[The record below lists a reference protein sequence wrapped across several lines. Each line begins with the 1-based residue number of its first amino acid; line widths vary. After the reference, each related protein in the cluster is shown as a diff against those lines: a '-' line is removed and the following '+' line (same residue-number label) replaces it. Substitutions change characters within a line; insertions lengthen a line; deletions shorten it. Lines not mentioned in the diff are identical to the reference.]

1 MVNPIRF
8 GGIASGLDTESLVK
22 QLVSAEKTRVDKF
35 TQQKIWKQWQQNAY
49 NETNK
54 TMANFILDTRKNLGL
69 TRTTSTGAL
78 ISGSINNVDW
88 VKKAS
93 SSSTAFDVT
102 ASANAPS
109 GVVNIKVNQLAKGAN
124 VSSQRDVDSSL
135 TAESIIG
142 AGNFVDG
149 KATIKINNEDIVLE
163 STDTLS
169 IIAQKIRVAAPELN
183 ASYDS
188 GAKRFFMSTKNT
200 GEEATISFDNDAAK
214 SLMLGLNFVDATIND
229 IANIPAADSTRTGQA
244 ALIEYNGGTP
254 IKYQSNNISINGL
267 NLTLKAETTAAE
279 AVSVD
284 TDVDGAYNKIKE
296 FVDEYNKLIDGFNN
310 KLSEKTYRDFQP
322 LTDEQKEAMSEGDIK
337 LWEEKAKS
345 GLLKDDETITN
356 IMQTIRQD
364 LYKPVFNSYS
374 SDMTEE
380 QKRLETIGSI
390 YDFGITTG
398 SWRDNGKLTIDET
411 KLKDA
416 LRNDS
421 EKVLNT
427 LFKTSDTP
435 EVTISKDDTPEQRAT
450 KQIQID
456 KRKSETGA
464 FNRIFDNLTSGIKNI
479 VDKSGPGSESVLLRS
494 VKSNIL
500 IDYVTSGYRSAI
512 DKDVSEIDKRIT
524 RETERLASLEE
535 RYWKQFTALEKAMS
549 QMNSQSSWLSQQFG
563 GGQ

>member
-8 GGIASGLDTESLVK
+8 GGMASGLDTESLVK
-22 QLVSAEKTRVDKF
+22 QLVSAEKTRVDKL
-35 TQQKIWKQWQQNAY
+35 TQQKIWKQWQQTAY

-69 TRTTSTGAL
+69 TRTTSTGSL
-78 ISGSINNVDW
+78 VSGSINTVDW

-214 SLMLGLNFVDATIND
+214 SLMLGLNFVDETIND

-296 FVDEYNKLIDGFNN
+296 FVDEYNKLIDGFNS

-322 LTDEQKEAMSEGDIK
+322 LTDEQKEAMSETDIK

-345 GLLKDDETITN
+345 GLLKNDQTITN
-356 IMQTIRQD
+356 KKQKMRQD
-364 LYKPVFNSYS
+364 LYKEVEGFGG
-374 SDMTEE
+374 M
-380 QKRLETIGSI
+380 
-390 YDFGITTG
+390 YDIGITTG
-398 SWRDNGKLTIDET
+398 SWRDNGKLTIDEI
-411 KLKDA
+411 KLKEA

-427 LFKTSDTP
+427 LFKTSD
-435 EVTISKDDTPEQRAT
+435 IPEQT
-450 KQIQID
+450 INSSD
-456 KRKSETGA
+456 SETVKAEKLALMNQRSSQMGA
-464 FNRIFDNLTSGIKNI
+464 FSRVYDNLTSGIKDI
-479 VDKSGPGSESVLLRS
+479 VSKSGPGSEAALLRS

-500 IDYVTSGYRSAI
+500 IDYVTSGSRSLI
-512 DKDVSEIDKRIT
+512 DKDVSEIDKRIS
-524 RETERLASLEE
+524 RETERLASLES
-535 RYWKQFTALEKAMS
+535 RYWKQFTALEKAMT

>member
-35 TQQKIWKQWQQNAY
+35 TQQKIWKQWQQTAY

-69 TRTTSTGAL
+69 TRTTSTGSL
-78 ISGSINNVDW
+78 VSGSINTVDW

-93 SSSTAFDVT
+93 SSNDTAFEVKAT
-102 ASANAPS
+102 ASAPA
-109 GVVNIKVNQLAKGAN
+109 GVSTLKVEALATGAN
-124 VSSQRDVDSSL
+124 VSSTSNISDTITKASDITGL
-135 TAESIIG
+135 T
-142 AGNFVDG
+142 FTDG
-149 KATIKINNEDIVLE
+149 KAEISINGKSIVLAKD
-163 STDTLS
+163 DTLNQIS
-169 IIAQKIRVAAPELN
+169 QKIRAALPEVN
-183 ASYDS
+183 ANYDS
-188 GAKRFFMSTKNT
+188 GAKRFFLSTKATGSDSKIEFGTDDNT
-200 GEEATISFDNDAAK
+200 IKFVAA
-214 SLMLGLNFVDATIND
+214 MNFTDLSKAQGTNSKI
-229 IANIPAADSTRTGQA
+229 I
-244 ALIEYNGGTP
+244 YNGGAV
-254 IKYQSNNISINGL
+254 IEYKSNNISINGL
-267 NLTLKAETTAAE
+267 NLTLKTKTNTEETIR
-279 AVSVD
+279 VD

-296 FVDEYNKLIDGFNN
+296 FVDEYNKLIDGFDS
-310 KLSEKTYRDFQP
+310 KLAEKKYRDFQP
-322 LTDEQKEAMSEGDIK
+322 LTDEQKEAMSETDIK

-345 GLLKDDETITN
+345 GLLKNDETMTRM
-356 IMQTIRQD
+356 MQTIRQD
-364 LYKPVFNSYS
+364 IY
-374 SDMTEE
+374 
-380 QKRLETIGSI
+380 QKVDGFGSI
-390 YDFGITTG
+390 YELGITTG

-435 EVTISKDDTPEQRAT
+435 EVTITSADTGQALVD
-450 KQIQID
+450 KQALIA
-456 KRKSETGA
+456 KRKSESGA
-464 FNRIFDNLTSGIKNI
+464 FIRIFDGLTSGIKDI
-479 VDKSGPGSESVLLRS
+479 VDKSGPGSEASLLRS

-500 IDYVTSGYRSAI
+500 IEYVTSGSRSLI
-512 DKDVSEIDKRIT
+512 DKDVSEIDKRIS

-563 GGQ
+563 GGQQ

>member
-35 TQQKIWKQWQQNAY
+35 TQQKIWKQWQQTAY

-78 ISGSINNVDW
+78 VSGSINTVDW

-93 SSSTAFDVT
+93 SSNDTAFEVKAT
-102 ASANAPS
+102 ASAPA
-109 GVVNIKVNQLAKGAN
+109 GVSTLKVEALATGAN
-124 VSSQRDVDSSL
+124 VSSTSNISDTITKASDITGL
-135 TAESIIG
+135 T
-142 AGNFVDG
+142 FTDG
-149 KATIKINNEDIVLE
+149 KAEININNKSIVLAE
-163 STDTLS
+163 DDTLNQIS
-169 IIAQKIRVAAPELN
+169 QKIRAALPEVN
-183 ASYDS
+183 ANYDS
-188 GAKRFFMSTKNT
+188 GAKRFFLSTKATGSDSKIEFGTDDNT
-200 GEEATISFDNDAAK
+200 IKFVAA
-214 SLMLGLNFVDATIND
+214 MNFTDLSKAQGTNSKI
-229 IANIPAADSTRTGQA
+229 I
-244 ALIEYNGGTP
+244 YNGGTV
-254 IKYQSNNISINGL
+254 IEYKSNNISINGL
-267 NLTLKAETTAAE
+267 NLTLKTKTNIEETIR
-279 AVSVD
+279 VD

-296 FVDEYNKLIDGFNN
+296 FVDEYNKLIDGFDS
-310 KLSEKTYRDFQP
+310 KLAEKKYRDFQP
-322 LTDEQKEAMSEGDIK
+322 LTDEQKEAMSETDIK

-345 GLLKDDETITN
+345 GLLKNDETMTRM
-356 IMQTIRQD
+356 MQTIRQD
-364 LYKPVFNSYS
+364 IY
-374 SDMTEE
+374 
-380 QKRLETIGSI
+380 QKVDGFGSI
-390 YDFGITTG
+390 YELGITTG

-435 EVTISKDDTPEQRAT
+435 EVTINSGDSEAT
-450 KQIQID
+450 RVEKQAQID
-456 KRKSETGA
+456 KRKAESGA
-464 FNRIFDNLTSGIKNI
+464 FIRIFDGLTSGIKDI
-479 VDKSGPGSESVLLRS
+479 VDKSGPGSEASLLRS

-500 IDYVTSGYRSAI
+500 IEYVTSGSRSLI
-512 DKDVSEIDKRIT
+512 DKDVSEIDKRIS

>member
-35 TQQKIWKQWQQNAY
+35 TQQKIWKQWQQTAY

-78 ISGSINNVDW
+78 VSGSINTVDW

-93 SSSTAFDVT
+93 SSNDTAFEVKAT
-102 ASANAPS
+102 ASAPA
-109 GVVNIKVNQLAKGAN
+109 GVSTLKVEALATGAN
-124 VSSQRDVDSSL
+124 VSSTSNISDTITKASDITGL
-135 TAESIIG
+135 T
-142 AGNFVDG
+142 FTDG
-149 KATIKINNEDIVLE
+149 KAEISINGKSIVLAE
-163 STDTLS
+163 DDTLNQIS
-169 IIAQKIRVAAPELN
+169 QKIRAALPEVN
-183 ASYDS
+183 ANYDS
-188 GAKRFFMSTKNT
+188 GAKRFFLSTKATGSDSKIEFGTDDNT
-200 GEEATISFDNDAAK
+200 IKFVAA
-214 SLMLGLNFVDATIND
+214 MNFTDLSKAQGTNSKI
-229 IANIPAADSTRTGQA
+229 I
-244 ALIEYNGGTP
+244 YNGGAV
-254 IKYQSNNISINGL
+254 IEYKSNNISINGL
-267 NLTLKAETTAAE
+267 NLTLKTKTNTEETIR
-279 AVSVD
+279 VD

-296 FVDEYNKLIDGFNN
+296 FVDEYNKLIDGFDS
-310 KLSEKTYRDFQP
+310 KLAEKKYRDFQP
-322 LTDEQKEAMSEGDIK
+322 LTDEQKEAMSETDIK

-345 GLLKDDETITN
+345 GLLKNDETMTRM
-356 IMQTIRQD
+356 MQTIRQD
-364 LYKPVFNSYS
+364 IY
-374 SDMTEE
+374 
-380 QKRLETIGSI
+380 QKVDGFGSI
-390 YDFGITTG
+390 YELGITTG

-435 EVTISKDDTPEQRAT
+435 EVTITSADKGQDLIN
-450 KQIQID
+450 KQALIA
-456 KRKSETGA
+456 KRKSESGA
-464 FNRIFDNLTSGIKNI
+464 FIRIFDGLTSGIKDI
-479 VDKSGPGSESVLLRS
+479 VDKSGPGSEASLLRS

-500 IDYVTSGYRSAI
+500 IEYVTSGSRSLI
-512 DKDVSEIDKRIT
+512 DKDVSEIDKRIS

-563 GGQ
+563 GGQQ

>member
-35 TQQKIWKQWQQNAY
+35 TQQKIWKQWQQTAY

-78 ISGSINNVDW
+78 VSGSINTVDW

-93 SSSTAFDVT
+93 SSNDTAFEVKAT
-102 ASANAPS
+102 ASAPA
-109 GVVNIKVNQLAKGAN
+109 GVSTLKVEALATGAN
-124 VSSQRDVDSSL
+124 VSSTSNISDTITKASDITGL
-135 TAESIIG
+135 T
-142 AGNFVDG
+142 FTDG
-149 KATIKINNEDIVLE
+149 KAEISINGKSIVLAKD
-163 STDTLS
+163 DTLNQIS
-169 IIAQKIRVAAPELN
+169 QKIRAALPEVN
-183 ASYDS
+183 ANYDS
-188 GAKRFFMSTKNT
+188 GAKRFFLSSKATGSDSKIEFGTDDNT
-200 GEEATISFDNDAAK
+200 IKFVAA
-214 SLMLGLNFVDATIND
+214 MNFTDLSKAQGTNSKI
-229 IANIPAADSTRTGQA
+229 I
-244 ALIEYNGGTP
+244 YNGGAV
-254 IKYQSNNISINGL
+254 IEYKSNNISINGL
-267 NLTLKAETTAAE
+267 NLTLKTKTNTEETIR
-279 AVSVD
+279 VD

-296 FVDEYNKLIDGFNN
+296 FVDEYNKLIDGFDS
-310 KLSEKTYRDFQP
+310 KLAEKKYRDFQP
-322 LTDEQKEAMSEGDIK
+322 LTDEQKEAMSETDIK

-345 GLLKDDETITN
+345 GLLKNDETMTRM
-356 IMQTIRQD
+356 MQTIRQD
-364 LYKPVFNSYS
+364 IY
-374 SDMTEE
+374 
-380 QKRLETIGSI
+380 QKVDGFGSI
-390 YDFGITTG
+390 YELGITTG

-435 EVTISKDDTPEQRAT
+435 EVTITSADKGQALID
-450 KQIQID
+450 KQALIA
-456 KRKSETGA
+456 KRKSESGA
-464 FNRIFDNLTSGIKNI
+464 FIRIFDGLTSGIKEI
-479 VDKSGPGSESVLLRS
+479 VDKSGPGSEASLLRS

-500 IDYVTSGYRSAI
+500 IEYVTSGSRSLI
-512 DKDVSEIDKRIT
+512 DKDVSEIDKRIS

-563 GGQ
+563 GGQQ

>member
-8 GGIASGLDTESLVK
+8 GGMASGLDTESLVK

-35 TQQKIWKQWQQNAY
+35 TQQKIWKQWQQTAY

-78 ISGSINNVDW
+78 VSGSINTVDW

-214 SLMLGLNFVDATIND
+214 SLMLGLNFVDETIND

-296 FVDEYNKLIDGFNN
+296 FVDEYNKLIDGFNS

-322 LTDEQKEAMSEGDIK
+322 LTDEQKEAMSETDIK

-345 GLLKDDETITN
+345 GLLKNDETMTRM
-356 IMQTIRQD
+356 MQTIRQD
-364 LYKPVFNSYS
+364 IY
-374 SDMTEE
+374 
-380 QKRLETIGSI
+380 QKVDGFGSI
-390 YDFGITTG
+390 YELGITTG

-435 EVTISKDDTPEQRAT
+435 EVTISKNDTPEQRAE

-456 KRKSETGA
+456 KRKAESGA
-464 FNRIFDNLTSGIKNI
+464 FIRIFDGLTSGIKDI
-479 VDKSGPGSESVLLRS
+479 VDKSGPGSEASLLRS

-500 IDYVTSGYRSAI
+500 IDYVTAGSRSLI
-512 DKDVSEIDKRIT
+512 DKDVSEIDKRIS

-563 GGQ
+563 GGQQ

>member
-8 GGIASGLDTESLVK
+8 GGMASGLDTESLVK

-35 TQQKIWKQWQQNAY
+35 TQQKIWKQWQQTAY

-78 ISGSINNVDW
+78 VSGSINTVDW

-214 SLMLGLNFVDATIND
+214 SLMLGLNFVDETIND

-296 FVDEYNKLIDGFNN
+296 FVDEYNKLIDEFNS
-310 KLSEKTYRDFQP
+310 KLSEKKYRDFQP
-322 LTDEQKEAMSEGDIK
+322 LTDEQKEAMSETDIK

-345 GLLKDDETITN
+345 GLLKNDETMTRM
-356 IMQTIRQD
+356 MQTIRQD
-364 LYKPVFNSYS
+364 IY
-374 SDMTEE
+374 
-380 QKRLETIGSI
+380 QKVDGFGSI
-390 YDFGITTG
+390 YELGITTG

-435 EVTISKDDTPEQRAT
+435 EVTISKNDTPEQRAE

-456 KRKSETGA
+456 KRKAESGA
-464 FNRIFDNLTSGIKNI
+464 FIRIFDGLTSGIKDI
-479 VDKSGPGSESVLLRS
+479 VDKSGPGSEASLLRS

-500 IDYVTSGYRSAI
+500 IDYVTAGSRSLI
-512 DKDVSEIDKRIT
+512 DKDVSEIDKRIS

-563 GGQ
+563 GGQQ

>member
-8 GGIASGLDTESLVK
+8 GGMASGLDTESLVK

-35 TQQKIWKQWQQNAY
+35 TQQKIWKQWQQTAY

-78 ISGSINNVDW
+78 VSGSINTVDW

-214 SLMLGLNFVDATIND
+214 SLMLGLNFVDETIND

-296 FVDEYNKLIDGFNN
+296 FVDEYNKLIDGFNS

-322 LTDEQKEAMSEGDIK
+322 LTDEQKEAMSETDIK

-345 GLLKDDETITN
+345 GLLKNDETMTRM
-356 IMQTIRQD
+356 MQTIRQD
-364 LYKPVFNSYS
+364 IYQEVDGF
-374 SDMTEE
+374 
-380 QKRLETIGSI
+380 GSI
-390 YDFGITTG
+390 YELGITTG
-398 SWRDNGKLTIDET
+398 SRRDNGKLTIDET

-435 EVTISKDDTPEQRAT
+435 EVTINSGDNEAT
-450 KQIQID
+450 RVEKQAQID
-456 KRKSETGA
+456 KRKAESGA
-464 FNRIFDNLTSGIKNI
+464 FVRIFDGLTSGIKDI
-479 VDKSGPGSESVLLRS
+479 VDKSGPGSEASLLRS

-500 IDYVTSGYRSAI
+500 IDYVTAGSRSLI
-512 DKDVSEIDKRIT
+512 DKDVSEIDKRIS

-563 GGQ
+563 GGQQ

>member
-8 GGIASGLDTESLVK
+8 GGMASGLDTESLVK

-35 TQQKIWKQWQQNAY
+35 TQQKIWKQWQQTAY

-78 ISGSINNVDW
+78 VSGSINTVDW

-93 SSSTAFDVT
+93 SSSTAFDVKAT
-102 ASANAPS
+102 ASAPA
-109 GVVNIKVNQLAKGAN
+109 GVSTLKVEELATGAN
-124 VSSQRDVDSSL
+124 VSSTSNISDTITKASDITGL
-135 TAESIIG
+135 T
-142 AGNFVDG
+142 FTDG
-149 KATIKINNEDIVLE
+149 KAEISINNKSIVLAE
-163 STDTLS
+163 DDTLNQIS
-169 IIAQKIRVAAPELN
+169 QKIRAALPEVN
-183 ASYDS
+183 ANYDS
-188 GAKRFFMSTKNT
+188 GAKRFFLSTKATGSDSKIEFGTDDNT
-200 GEEATISFDNDAAK
+200 IKFVAA
-214 SLMLGLNFVDATIND
+214 MNFTDLSKAQGTNSKI
-229 IANIPAADSTRTGQA
+229 I
-244 ALIEYNGGTP
+244 YNGGTV
-254 IKYQSNNISINGL
+254 IEYKSNNISINGL
-267 NLTLKAETTAAE
+267 NLTLKTKTNTEETIR
-279 AVSVD
+279 VD

-296 FVDEYNKLIDGFNN
+296 FVDEYNKLIDGFDS
-310 KLSEKTYRDFQP
+310 KLAEKKYRDFQP
-322 LTDEQKEAMSEGDIK
+322 LTDEQKEAMSETDIK

-345 GLLKDDETITN
+345 GLLKNDETMTRM
-356 IMQTIRQD
+356 MQTIRQD
-364 LYKPVFNSYS
+364 IY
-374 SDMTEE
+374 
-380 QKRLETIGSI
+380 QKVEGFGSI
-390 YDFGITTG
+390 YELGITTG

-435 EVTISKDDTPEQRAT
+435 EVTITSADKGQALVD
-450 KQIQID
+450 KQALIA
-456 KRKSETGA
+456 KRKSESGA
-464 FNRIFDNLTSGIKNI
+464 FIRIFDGLTSGIKDI
-479 VDKSGPGSESVLLRS
+479 VDKSGPGSEASLLRS

-500 IDYVTSGYRSAI
+500 IDYVTAGSRSVI
-512 DKDVSEIDKRIT
+512 DKDVSEIDKRIS

-563 GGQ
+563 GGQQ

>member
-8 GGIASGLDTESLVK
+8 GGMASGLDTESLVK

-35 TQQKIWKQWQQNAY
+35 TQQKIWKQWQQAAY

-78 ISGSINNVDW
+78 VSGSINTVDW

-214 SLMLGLNFVDATIND
+214 SLMLGLNFVDETIND

-296 FVDEYNKLIDGFNN
+296 FVDEYNKLIDGFNS

-322 LTDEQKEAMSEGDIK
+322 LTDEQKEAMSETDIK

-345 GLLKDDETITN
+345 GLLKNDETMTRM
-356 IMQTIRQD
+356 MQTIRQD
-364 LYKPVFNSYS
+364 IY
-374 SDMTEE
+374 
-380 QKRLETIGSI
+380 QKVDGFGSI
-390 YDFGITTG
+390 YELGITTG

-435 EVTISKDDTPEQRAT
+435 EVTISKNDTPEQRAE

-456 KRKSETGA
+456 KRKAESGA
-464 FNRIFDNLTSGIKNI
+464 FIRIFDGLTSGIKDI
-479 VDKSGPGSESVLLRS
+479 VDKSGPGSEASLLRS

-500 IDYVTSGYRSAI
+500 IDYVTAGSRSLI
-512 DKDVSEIDKRIT
+512 DKDVSEIDKRIS

-563 GGQ
+563 GGQQ

>member
-8 GGIASGLDTESLVK
+8 GGMASGLDTESLVK

-35 TQQKIWKQWQQNAY
+35 TQQKIWKQWQQTAY

-78 ISGSINNVDW
+78 VSGSINTVDW

-214 SLMLGLNFVDATIND
+214 SLMLGLNFVDETIND

-296 FVDEYNKLIDGFNN
+296 FEDEYNKLIDEFNS
-310 KLSEKTYRDFQP
+310 KLSEKKYRDFQP
-322 LTDEQKEAMSEGDIK
+322 LTDEQKEAMSETDIK

-345 GLLKDDETITN
+345 GLLKNDETMTRM
-356 IMQTIRQD
+356 MQTIRQD
-364 LYKPVFNSYS
+364 IY
-374 SDMTEE
+374 
-380 QKRLETIGSI
+380 QKVEGFGSI
-390 YDFGITTG
+390 YELGITTG

-435 EVTISKDDTPEQRAT
+435 EVTISKNDTPEQRAE

-456 KRKSETGA
+456 KRKAESGA
-464 FNRIFDNLTSGIKNI
+464 FIRIFDGLTSGIKDI
-479 VDKSGPGSESVLLRS
+479 VDKSGPGSEASLLRS

-500 IDYVTSGYRSAI
+500 IDYVTAGSSSLI
-512 DKDVSEIDKRIT
+512 DKDVSEIDKRIS

-563 GGQ
+563 GGQQ

>member
-35 TQQKIWKQWQQNAY
+35 TQQKIWKQWQQTAY

-78 ISGSINNVDW
+78 VSGSINTVDW

-93 SSSTAFDVT
+93 SSNDTAFEVKAT
-102 ASANAPS
+102 ASAPA
-109 GVVNIKVNQLAKGAN
+109 GVSTLKVEALATGAN
-124 VSSQRDVDSSL
+124 VSSTSNISDTITKASDITGL
-135 TAESIIG
+135 T
-142 AGNFVDG
+142 FTDG
-149 KATIKINNEDIVLE
+149 KAEISINGKSIVLAE
-163 STDTLS
+163 DDTLNQIS
-169 IIAQKIRVAAPELN
+169 QKIRAALPEVN
-183 ASYDS
+183 ANYDS
-188 GAKRFFMSTKNT
+188 GAKRFFLSTKATGSDSKIEFGTDDNT
-200 GEEATISFDNDAAK
+200 IKFVAA
-214 SLMLGLNFVDATIND
+214 MNFTDLSKAQGTNSKI
-229 IANIPAADSTRTGQA
+229 I
-244 ALIEYNGGTP
+244 YNGGAV
-254 IKYQSNNISINGL
+254 IEYKSNNISINGL
-267 NLTLKAETTAAE
+267 NLTLKTKTNTEETIR
-279 AVSVD
+279 VD

-296 FVDEYNKLIDGFNN
+296 FVDEYNKLIDGFDS
-310 KLSEKTYRDFQP
+310 KLAEKKYRDFQP
-322 LTDEQKEAMSEGDIK
+322 LTDEQKEAMSETDIK

-345 GLLKDDETITN
+345 GLLKNDETMTRM
-356 IMQTIRQD
+356 MQTIRQD
-364 LYKPVFNSYS
+364 IY
-374 SDMTEE
+374 
-380 QKRLETIGSI
+380 QKVEGVGSL
-390 YDFGITTG
+390 FELGITTG

-435 EVTISKDDTPEQRAT
+435 EVTITSADKGQALVD
-450 KQIQID
+450 KQALIA
-456 KRKSETGA
+456 KRKSESGA
-464 FNRIFDNLTSGIKNI
+464 FIRIFDGLTSGIKDI
-479 VDKSGPGSESVLLRS
+479 VDKSGPGSEASLLRS

-500 IDYVTSGYRSAI
+500 IEYVTSGSRSLI
-512 DKDVSEIDKRIT
+512 DKDVSEIDKRIS

-563 GGQ
+563 GGQQ

>member
-8 GGIASGLDTESLVK
+8 GGMASGLDTESLVK

-35 TQQKIWKQWQQNAY
+35 TQQKIWKQWQQTAY

-69 TRTTSTGAL
+69 TRTTATGTL
-78 ISGSINNVDW
+78 VSGSINNVDW

-109 GVVNIKVNQLAKGAN
+109 GISTIQVVKLAKGAN
-124 VSSQRDVDSSL
+124 VSSQGDV
-135 TAESIIG
+135 TATTAAELLGAEKFADENSIVNITINGEEIG
-142 AGNFVDG
+142 L
-149 KATIKINNEDIVLE
+149 K
-163 STDTLS
+163 STDTMS
-169 IIAQKIRVAAPELN
+169 DIASKIRTATGLN
-183 ASYDS
+183 ANYDS
-188 GAKRFFMSTKNT
+188 GAKRFFMSTKTT
-200 GEEATISFDNDAAK
+200 GSDANITFANDANTQAF
-214 SLMLGLNFVDATIND
+214 MGGLDFSTADLSISGNNSKIKYND
-229 IANIPAADSTRTGQA
+229 TDV
-244 ALIEYNGGTP
+244 IE
-254 IKYQSNNISINGL
+254 YQSNNISINGL
-267 NLTLKAETTAAE
+267 NLTLKAETTVGE
-279 AVSVD
+279 TVSVD

-296 FVDEYNKLIDGFNN
+296 FVDEYNKLIDEFNS
-310 KLSEKTYRDFQP
+310 KLSEKKYRDFQP
-322 LTDEQKEAMSEGDIK
+322 LTDEQKEAMSETDIK

-345 GLLKDDETITN
+345 GLLKNDETMTRM
-356 IMQTIRQD
+356 MQTIRQD
-364 LYKPVFNSYS
+364 IYQEVDGF
-374 SDMTEE
+374 
-380 QKRLETIGSI
+380 GSI
-390 YDFGITTG
+390 YELGITTG

-435 EVTISKDDTPEQRAT
+435 EVTISKNDTPEQRAE

-456 KRKSETGA
+456 KRKAESGA
-464 FNRIFDNLTSGIKNI
+464 FIRIFDGLTSGIKDI
-479 VDKSGPGSESVLLRS
+479 VDKSGPGSEASLLRS

-500 IDYVTSGYRSAI
+500 IDYVTAGSRSLI
-512 DKDVSEIDKRIT
+512 DKDVSEIDKRIS

-563 GGQ
+563 GGQQ

>member
-8 GGIASGLDTESLVK
+8 GGMASGLDTESLVK

-35 TQQKIWKQWQQNAY
+35 TQQKIWKQWQQTAY
-49 NETNK
+49 NEINK

-78 ISGSINNVDW
+78 VSGSINSVDW

-214 SLMLGLNFVDATIND
+214 SLMLGLNFVDETIND

-296 FVDEYNKLIDGFNN
+296 FVDEYNKLIDEFNS
-310 KLSEKTYRDFQP
+310 KLSEKKYRDFQP
-322 LTDEQKEAMSEGDIK
+322 LTDEQKEAMSETDIK

-345 GLLKDDETITN
+345 GLLKNDQTITN
-356 IMQTIRQD
+356 MMQKMRQD
-364 LYKPVFNSYS
+364 LYKEVEGFGG
-374 SDMTEE
+374 M
-380 QKRLETIGSI
+380 
-390 YDFGITTG
+390 YDIGITTG
-398 SWRDNGKLTIDET
+398 SWRDNGKLTIDEI
-411 KLKDA
+411 KLKEA

-427 LFKTSDTP
+427 LFKTSD
-435 EVTISKDDTPEQRAT
+435 IPEQT
-450 KQIQID
+450 INSSD
-456 KRKSETGA
+456 SETVKAEKLALMNQRSSEMGA
-464 FNRIFDNLTSGIKNI
+464 FSRVYDNLTSGIKDI
-479 VDKSGPGSESVLLRS
+479 VSKSGPGSEAALLRS

-500 IDYVTSGYRSAI
+500 IDYVTSGSRSLI
-512 DKDVSEIDKRIT
+512 DKDVSEIDKRIS
-524 RETERLASLEE
+524 RETERLASLES
-535 RYWKQFTALEKAMS
+535 RYWKQFTALEKAMT

>member
-8 GGIASGLDTESLVK
+8 GGMASGLDTESLVK

-35 TQQKIWKQWQQNAY
+35 TQQKIWKQWQQTAY
-49 NETNK
+49 NEINK

-78 ISGSINNVDW
+78 VSGSINTVDW

-214 SLMLGLNFVDATIND
+214 SLMLGLNFVDETIND

-296 FVDEYNKLIDGFNN
+296 FVDEYNKLIDGFNS

-322 LTDEQKEAMSEGDIK
+322 LTDEQKEAMSETDIK

-345 GLLKDDETITN
+345 GLLKNDETMTRM
-356 IMQTIRQD
+356 MQTIRQD
-364 LYKPVFNSYS
+364 IYQEVDGF
-374 SDMTEE
+374 
-380 QKRLETIGSI
+380 GSI
-390 YDFGITTG
+390 YELGITTG

-435 EVTISKDDTPEQRAT
+435 EVTISKNDTPEQRAE

-456 KRKSETGA
+456 KRKAESGA
-464 FNRIFDNLTSGIKNI
+464 FIRIFDGLTSGIKDI
-479 VDKSGPGSESVLLRS
+479 VDKSGPGSEASLLRS

-500 IDYVTSGYRSAI
+500 IDYVTAGSRSLI
-512 DKDVSEIDKRIT
+512 DKDVSEIDKRIS

>member
-8 GGIASGLDTESLVK
+8 GGMASGLDTESLVK
-22 QLVSAEKTRVDKF
+22 QLVSAEKTRVDKL
-35 TQQKIWKQWQQNAY
+35 TQQKIWKQWQQTAY
-49 NETNK
+49 NEINK

-78 ISGSINNVDW
+78 VSGSINTVDW

-109 GVVNIKVNQLAKGAN
+109 GISTIQVVKLAKGAN
-124 VSSQRDVDSSL
+124 VSSQGDV
-135 TAESIIG
+135 TATTAAELLGAEKFADENSIVNITINGEEIG
-142 AGNFVDG
+142 L
-149 KATIKINNEDIVLE
+149 K
-163 STDTLS
+163 STDTMS
-169 IIAQKIRVAAPELN
+169 DIASKIRTATGLN
-183 ASYDS
+183 ANYDS
-188 GAKRFFMSTKNT
+188 GAKRFFMSTKTT
-200 GEEATISFDNDAAK
+200 GSDANITFANDANTQAF
-214 SLMLGLNFVDATIND
+214 MGGLDFSTADLSISGNNSKIKYND
-229 IANIPAADSTRTGQA
+229 TDV
-244 ALIEYNGGTP
+244 IE
-254 IKYQSNNISINGL
+254 YQSNNISINGL
-267 NLTLKAETTAAE
+267 NLTLKAETTVGE
-279 AVSVD
+279 TVSVD

-296 FVDEYNKLIDGFNN
+296 FVDEYNKLIDEFNS
-310 KLSEKTYRDFQP
+310 KLSEKKYRDFQP
-322 LTDEQKEAMSEGDIK
+322 LTDEQKEAMSENDIK

-345 GLLKDDETITN
+345 GLLKNDETMTRM
-356 IMQTIRQD
+356 MQTIRQD
-364 LYKPVFNSYS
+364 IYQEVDGF
-374 SDMTEE
+374 
-380 QKRLETIGSI
+380 GSI
-390 YDFGITTG
+390 YELGITTG

-435 EVTISKDDTPEQRAT
+435 EVTISKNDTPEQRAE
-450 KQIQID
+450 KQAQID
-456 KRKSETGA
+456 KRKAESGA
-464 FNRIFDNLTSGIKNI
+464 FIRIFDGLTSGIKDI
-479 VDKSGPGSESVLLRS
+479 VDKSGPGSEASLLRS

-500 IDYVTSGYRSAI
+500 IDYVTAGSSSLI
-512 DKDVSEIDKRIT
+512 DKDVSEIDKRIS

-563 GGQ
+563 GGQQ

>member
-8 GGIASGLDTESLVK
+8 GGMASGLDTESLVK

-35 TQQKIWKQWQQNAY
+35 TQQKIWKQWQQTAY

-78 ISGSINNVDW
+78 VSGSINTVDW

-93 SSSTAFDVT
+93 SSNDTAFEVKAT
-102 ASANAPS
+102 ASAPA
-109 GVVNIKVNQLAKGAN
+109 GVSTLKVEALATGAN
-124 VSSQRDVDSSL
+124 VSSTSNISDTITKASDITGL
-135 TAESIIG
+135 T
-142 AGNFVDG
+142 FTDG
-149 KATIKINNEDIVLE
+149 KAEISINGKSIVLAE
-163 STDTLS
+163 DDTLNQIS
-169 IIAQKIRVAAPELN
+169 QKIRAALPEVN
-183 ASYDS
+183 ANYDS
-188 GAKRFFMSTKNT
+188 GAKRFFMSSKATGSDSKIEFGTDGNT
-200 GEEATISFDNDAAK
+200 DSFMTAMKFTDLSKAQGTNSK
-214 SLMLGLNFVDATIND
+214 I
-229 IANIPAADSTRTGQA
+229 I
-244 ALIEYNGGTP
+244 YNGGAV
-254 IKYQSNNISINGL
+254 IEYKSNNISINGL
-267 NLTLKAETTAAE
+267 NLTLKTKTNTEETIR
-279 AVSVD
+279 VD

-296 FVDEYNKLIDGFNN
+296 FVDEYNKLIDGFDS
-310 KLSEKTYRDFQP
+310 KLAEKKYRDFQP
-322 LTDEQKEAMSEGDIK
+322 LTDEQKEAMSETDIK

-345 GLLKDDETITN
+345 GLLKNDETMTRM
-356 IMQTIRQD
+356 MQTIRQD
-364 LYKPVFNSYS
+364 IY
-374 SDMTEE
+374 
-380 QKRLETIGSI
+380 QKVDGFGSI
-390 YDFGITTG
+390 YELGITTG

-435 EVTISKDDTPEQRAT
+435 EVTINSGDNEAT
-450 KQIQID
+450 RVEKQAQID
-456 KRKSETGA
+456 KRKAESGA
-464 FNRIFDNLTSGIKNI
+464 FIRIFDGLTSGIKDI
-479 VDKSGPGSESVLLRS
+479 VDKSGPGSEASLLRS

-500 IDYVTSGYRSAI
+500 IEYVTSGSRSLI
-512 DKDVSEIDKRIT
+512 DKDVSEIDKRIS

-563 GGQ
+563 GGQQ

>member
-8 GGIASGLDTESLVK
+8 GGMASGLDTESLVK

-35 TQQKIWKQWQQNAY
+35 TQQKIWKQWQQTAY

-69 TRTTSTGAL
+69 TRTTSTGSL
-78 ISGSINNVDW
+78 VSGSINTVDW

-214 SLMLGLNFVDATIND
+214 SLMLGLNFVDETIND

-296 FVDEYNKLIDGFNN
+296 FVDEYNKLIDGFNS

-322 LTDEQKEAMSEGDIK
+322 LTDEQKEAMSETDIK

-345 GLLKDDETITN
+345 GLLKNDQTITN
-356 IMQTIRQD
+356 KKQKMRQD
-364 LYKPVFNSYS
+364 LYKEVEGFGG
-374 SDMTEE
+374 M
-380 QKRLETIGSI
+380 
-390 YDFGITTG
+390 YDIGITTG
-398 SWRDNGKLTIDET
+398 SWRDNGKLTIDEI
-411 KLKDA
+411 KLKEA

-427 LFKTSDTP
+427 LFKTSD
-435 EVTISKDDTPEQRAT
+435 IPEQT
-450 KQIQID
+450 INSSD
-456 KRKSETGA
+456 SETVKAEKLALMNQRSSQMGA
-464 FNRIFDNLTSGIKNI
+464 FSRVYDNLTSGIKDI
-479 VDKSGPGSESVLLRS
+479 VSKSGPGSEAALLRS

-500 IDYVTSGYRSAI
+500 IDYVTSGSRSLI
-512 DKDVSEIDKRIT
+512 DKDVSEIDKRIS
-524 RETERLASLEE
+524 RETERLASLES
-535 RYWKQFTALEKAMS
+535 RYWKQFTALEKAMT

>member
-69 TRTTSTGAL
+69 TRTTATGTL
-78 ISGSINNVDW
+78 VSGSINNVDW

-109 GVVNIKVNQLAKGAN
+109 GISTIQVVKLAKGAN
-124 VSSQRDVDSSL
+124 VSSQGDV
-135 TAESIIG
+135 TATTAAELLGAEKFADENSIVNITINGEEIG
-142 AGNFVDG
+142 L
-149 KATIKINNEDIVLE
+149 K
-163 STDTLS
+163 STDTMS
-169 IIAQKIRVAAPELN
+169 DIASKIRTATGLN
-183 ASYDS
+183 ANYDS
-188 GAKRFFMSTKNT
+188 GAKRFFMSTKTT
-200 GEEATISFDNDAAK
+200 GSDANITFANDANTQAF
-214 SLMLGLNFVDATIND
+214 MGGLDFSTADLSISGNNSKIKYND
-229 IANIPAADSTRTGQA
+229 TDV
-244 ALIEYNGGTP
+244 IE
-254 IKYQSNNISINGL
+254 YQSNNISINGL
-267 NLTLKAETTAAE
+267 NLTLKAETTVGE
-279 AVSVD
+279 TVSVD

-296 FVDEYNKLIDGFNN
+296 FVDEYNKLIDGFNS

-345 GLLKDDETITN
+345 GLLRNDDTIN
-356 IMQTIRQD
+356 SMMQTIRQD
-364 LYKPVFNSYS
+364 VYKVVEGASA
-374 SDMTEE
+374 
-380 QKRLETIGSI
+380 I
-390 YDFGITTG
+390 YDIGITTG

-427 LFKTSDTP
+427 LFQTSDTP
-435 EVTISKDDTPEQRAT
+435 EVTIGKDDTPEQIAE

-479 VDKSGPGSESVLLRS
+479 VDKSGPGSESALLRS

-535 RYWKQFTALEKAMS
+535 RYWKQFTALEKAMN
-549 QMNSQSSWLSQQFG
+549 QMNSQSSWLAQQFG

>member
-8 GGIASGLDTESLVK
+8 GGMASGLDTESLVK
-22 QLVSAEKTRVDKF
+22 QLVSAEKTRVDKL
-35 TQQKIWKQWQQNAY
+35 TQQKIWKQWQQTAY

-69 TRTTSTGAL
+69 TRTTSTGSL
-78 ISGSINNVDW
+78 VSGSINTVDW

-149 KATIKINNEDIVLE
+149 KATLKINNEDIVLE

-214 SLMLGLNFVDATIND
+214 SLMLGLNFVDETIND

-296 FVDEYNKLIDGFNN
+296 FVDEYNKLIDGFNS

-322 LTDEQKEAMSEGDIK
+322 LTDEQKEAMSETDVK

-345 GLLKDDETITN
+345 GLLKNDQTITN
-356 IMQTIRQD
+356 MMQKMRQD
-364 LYKPVFNSYS
+364 LYKEVEGFGG
-374 SDMTEE
+374 M
-380 QKRLETIGSI
+380 
-390 YDFGITTG
+390 YDIGITTG
-398 SWRDNGKLTIDET
+398 SWRDNGKLTIDEI
-411 KLKDA
+411 KLKEA

-427 LFKTSDTP
+427 LFKTSD
-435 EVTISKDDTPEQRAT
+435 IPEQT
-450 KQIQID
+450 INSSD
-456 KRKSETGA
+456 SETVKAEKLALMNQRSSQMGA
-464 FNRIFDNLTSGIKNI
+464 FSRVYDNLTSGIKDI
-479 VDKSGPGSESVLLRS
+479 VSKSGPGSEAALLRS

-500 IDYVTSGYRSAI
+500 IDYVTSGSRSLI
-512 DKDVSEIDKRIT
+512 DKDVSEIDKRIS
-524 RETERLASLEE
+524 RETERLASLES
-535 RYWKQFTALEKAMS
+535 RYWKQFTALEKAMT

>member
-8 GGIASGLDTESLVK
+8 GGMASGLDTESLVK

-35 TQQKIWKQWQQNAY
+35 TQQKIWKQWQQTAY

-78 ISGSINNVDW
+78 VSGSINTVDW

-214 SLMLGLNFVDATIND
+214 SLMLGLNFVDETIND

-296 FVDEYNKLIDGFNN
+296 FVDEYNKLIDGFNS

-322 LTDEQKEAMSEGDIK
+322 LTDEQKEAMSENDIK

-345 GLLKDDETITN
+345 GLLKNDQTITN
-356 IMQTIRQD
+356 MMQKMRQD
-364 LYKPVFNSYS
+364 LYKEVEGFGG
-374 SDMTEE
+374 M
-380 QKRLETIGSI
+380 
-390 YDFGITTG
+390 YDIGITTG
-398 SWRDNGKLTIDET
+398 SWRDNGKLTIDEI
-411 KLKDA
+411 KLKEA

-427 LFKTSDTP
+427 LFKTSD
-435 EVTISKDDTPEQRAT
+435 IPEQT
-450 KQIQID
+450 INSSD
-456 KRKSETGA
+456 SETVKAEKLALMNQRSSEMGA
-464 FNRIFDNLTSGIKNI
+464 FSRVYDNLTSGIKDI
-479 VDKSGPGSESVLLRS
+479 VSKSGPGSEAALLRS

-500 IDYVTSGYRSAI
+500 IDYVTSGSRSLI
-512 DKDVSEIDKRIT
+512 DKDVSEIDKRIS
-524 RETERLASLEE
+524 RETERLASLES
-535 RYWKQFTALEKAMS
+535 RYWKQFTALEKAMN
-549 QMNSQSSWLSQQFG
+549 QMNSQSSWLAQQFG